1 MCLVLDDFNDGF
13 NSLPLL
19 PMDTTEGYLPYMLK
33 TQAILTSFYTKE
45 LESLALSAPWAMGMV
60 ASSPSGSTNCPC
72 PFIFPYDLRL
82 LQSYV
87 REAHLDPCQVPGP
100 CSERTQG

>member
-1 MCLVLDDFNDGF
+1 MLDDF

-19 PMDTTEGYLPYMLK
+19 SSMDTTEGYLMVTYMLE

-60 ASSPSGSTNCPC
+60 ALSPSGSTNCPC
-72 PFIFPYDLRL
+72 PFIL
-82 LQSYV
+82 
-87 REAHLDPCQVPGP
+87 
-100 CSERTQG
+100 

>member
-19 PMDTTEGYLPYMLK
+19 PMDTSEGYLMVPYMLK

-45 LESLALSAPWAMGMV
+45 LESLA
-60 ASSPSGSTNCPC
+60 
-72 PFIFPYDLRL
+72 
-82 LQSYV
+82 
-87 REAHLDPCQVPGP
+87 
-100 CSERTQG
+100 